1 VRILIAGAGAIGG
14 YIGARLAGAGADV
27 TLFARGAQLQAMRD
41 RGLRV
46 LSAEGDVVV
55 QPRVTGDL
63 ESVGQTDV
71 IVLGV
76 KAHGL
81 TDLAPRLRPLFTDET
96 VVVSTQNGIPW
107 WYFDRQGG
115 DPSTTL
121 RVVPSTVEVRLEGWR
136 LESVDPGGI
145 IAGAIE
151 SRRVLGSLAYF
162 ATEIVEPGV
171 IRHVEGNRISLGEPE
186 GVRSDRSR
194 AIAEALIA
202 AGFRCPITTRIRSEI
217 WVKLL
222 GNVAFNPISA
232 LTRATLAA
240 MARHPQVSRLARDV
254 MAEATEV
261 ASKLGIELPISI
273 DQRMAGA
280 EKVGEHRTSMLQDLE
295 SGRRMELDAIV
306 GAVIEIGERL
316 GVPTPSMR
324 AVYACASLLDDTIH
338 HPRQQPVASVAESLP

>member
-14 YIGARLAGAGADV
+14 YIGARLASVGADV
-27 TLFARGAQLQAMRD
+27 TLFARGAHLQAMRE

-46 LSAEGDVVV
+46 LSAEGDFVV
-55 QPRVTGDL
+55 QPRLTGDL
-63 ESVGQTDV
+63 TSVGQTDV

-76 KAHGL
+76 KAHSL

-96 VVVSTQNGIPW
+96 IVVSTQNGIPW

-115 DPSTTL
+115 ELD
-121 RVVPSTVEVRLEGWR
+121 GWR

-151 SRRVLGSLAYF
+151 PRRVLGSLAYF

-186 GVRSDRSR
+186 GVRSDRGR

-232 LTRATLAA
+232 LTRATLAG
-240 MARHPQVSRLARDV
+240 MTRHPQVSRLARDV

-295 SGRRMELDAIV
+295 SGRRLELDAIV

-316 GVPTPSMR
+316 GVPMPSTR
-324 AVYACASLLDDTIH
+324 AVYACATLLDVTIH
-338 HPRQQPVASVAESLP
+338 QPRQHHIASVAESLP